1 VTAPQGQVQLRDA
14 RWESFVSADAGPAPI
29 VAAVLVRD
37 GQVLLCLRSPQR
49 RWSPCMWDLPGGH
62 VERGESDPVALA
74 RELSEE
80 LGVTVAPGVIAAT
93 LPAVRIIDHEVDMR
107 VWVVCDWSGH
117 AVNAAPE
124 EHDDIGWFEPS
135 QLEHLSL
142 AHPEYRGLLRRVGR
156 ASAAPVPGDLSS

>member
-1 VTAPQGQVQLRDA
+1 MSGV
-14 RWESFVSADAGPAPI
+14 AGPAAI

-37 GQVLLCLRSPQR
+37 GRVLLCLRSPQR

-74 RELSEE
+74 RELCEE
-80 LGVTVAPGVIAAT
+80 LGVTVAPAVIAAT
-93 LPAVRIIDHEVDMR
+93 LPEVRIIDHEVDMR
-107 VWVVCDWSGH
+107 VWVVRDWSGE

-124 EHDDIGWFEPS
+124 EHDAVSWFEPK
-135 QLEHLSL
+135 QLDHLSL

-156 ASAAPVPGDLSS
+156 ASEAPPPVDP

>member
-1 VTAPQGQVQLRDA
+1 
-14 RWESFVSADAGPAPI
+14 VSDDSRLAAI

-37 GQVLLCLRSPQR
+37 GRVLLCLRSPER
-49 RWSPCMWDLPGGH
+49 RWSPCLWDLPGGH

-74 RELSEE
+74 RELGEE
-80 LGVTVAPGVIAAT
+80 LGVTVAASTIAAT
-93 LPAVRIIDHEVDMR
+93 LPEVRIIDHEVDMR
-107 VWVVCDWSGH
+107 VWVVHDWSGE

-124 EHDDIGWFEPS
+124 EHEAVAWFEPA

-156 ASAAPVPGDLSS
+156 GSQPSAAADT